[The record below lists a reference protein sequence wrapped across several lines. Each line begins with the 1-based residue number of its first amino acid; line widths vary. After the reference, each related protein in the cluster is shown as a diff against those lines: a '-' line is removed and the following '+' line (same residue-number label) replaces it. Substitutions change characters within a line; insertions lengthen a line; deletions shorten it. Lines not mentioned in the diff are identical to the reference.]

1 MTEKELV
8 QIMLQ
13 KDRLKEIALAIRH
26 IDPDK
31 NGFVT
36 QQELDD
42 IFRENY
48 REEMEGK
55 HIFDLIKD
63 FRSMSNK
70 ILVDYGKF
78 KKWIFTI
85 YRDAKKERDNK
96 NDPTKEILKSLLSK
110 TANTAKKS
118 VADDEKSRAEL
129 DGMKHRLN

>member
-1 MTEKELV
+1 
-8 QIMLQ
+8 MLQ

-118 VADDEKSRAEL
+118 VADDE
-129 DGMKHRLN
+129 

>member
-1 MTEKELV
+1 
-8 QIMLQ
+8 MLQ